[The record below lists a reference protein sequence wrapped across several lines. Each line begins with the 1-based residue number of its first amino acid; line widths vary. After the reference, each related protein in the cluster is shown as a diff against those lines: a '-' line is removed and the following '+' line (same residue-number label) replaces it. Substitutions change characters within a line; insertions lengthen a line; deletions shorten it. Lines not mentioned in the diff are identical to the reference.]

1 MATCQ
6 PEARDQLHR
15 TARALDERQTVLATD
30 VLAPD
35 EGPRDEW
42 TLEVTLSTAGRVR
55 NPVLD
60 DVVAMGLDLA
70 LPAQSQGRGAVIVAT
85 AG

>member
-1 MATCQ
+1 MAVCR

-15 TARALDERQTVLATD
+15 TARALEERQTVLATD

-42 TLEVTLSTAGRVR
+42 TLEVTLTTAGRVR

-60 DVVAMGLDLA
+60 DVASMGMDLA
-70 LPAQSQGRGAVIVAT
+70 LPAQCQGRGAVIVAT
-85 AG
+85 V

>member
-6 PEARDQLHR
+6 PAARDQLHQ

-35 EGPRDEW
+35 EGPRDDW
-42 TLEVTLSTAGRVR
+42 TLQVTLSTAGRVR

-60 DVVAMGLDLA
+60 DVVSMGLDLA

-85 AG
+85 V